1 MRHMKPHQPE
11 PSSKDQEANDW
22 QTIRRLMPFLWAFKG
37 RVIIAMSLL
46 LMAQL
51 ASVSL
56 PIVLKHIV
64 DGLEG
69 IEAKIV
75 AVPIALLIAY
85 GALRLFA
92 TLAGELRD
100 VVFGKVTERAMREVA
115 LKVFRHLHKLDLDFH
130 LSRRTGGLSRDIER
144 GLNGISFLLR
154 FMLFNII
161 PTLLQIAMVAGILM
175 ISYDIWYGI
184 ITLASTVIYI
194 TFSVLVTNWRTQFVR
209 KANEQDS
216 NANTRAVDSLLN
228 YETVKYFANE
238 EHEAKHYDHNMQR
251 WEKAARSSRYS
262 QAALNSG
269 QAFIIAAAV
278 MSMMWMA
285 THEVAVSK
293 TMTVGDLVL
302 INAYMIQLFQPL
314 NFLGFVYRE
323 IKRSLTDMG
332 KMFGLLEK
340 NTTIV
345 DAPNAP
351 ALASG
356 SAAVHFNE
364 VHFAYNERPILQGVS
379 FSIPAGHTV
388 AVVGASG
395 AGKSTLARLL
405 FRFYDV
411 QQGSVTIGEH
421 DIREVTQNSLRTKIG
436 VVPQD
441 TVLFN
446 DTLGYNIGY
455 GDPDAD
461 HDAIV
466 EATKLAHLEAFVER
480 LPDGYDTMVGER
492 GLKLSGG
499 EKQRV
504 AIARTILK
512 KPDILIF
519 DEATSSLDSAS
530 ERAILTALDEVAAKR
545 TTLVIAHRLSTVV
558 DADNIVVLDKGQV
571 VEQGTH
577 QQLLAKGEH
586 YAKLWALQQ
595 QESKKS

>member
-1 MRHMKPHQPE
+1 MNPHNQPIQQ
-11 PSSKDQEANDW
+11 PDDNASDW
-22 QTIRRLMPFLWAFKG
+22 KTIRTLTPFLWRFKA

-46 LMAQL
+46 LVAQL
-51 ASVSL
+51 ANIAL
-56 PIVLKHIV
+56 PMVLKELV
-64 DGLEG
+64 DDLEG
-69 IEAKIV
+69 TQAKIV

-85 GALRLFA
+85 GGLRLFA

-100 VVFGKVTERAMREVA
+100 VVFGRVTENAMRQVA
-115 LKVFRHLHKLDLDFH
+115 LKVFKHLHQLDLDFH

-144 GLNGISFLLR
+144 GLSGINFLLR

-194 TFSVLVTNWRTQFVR
+194 TFSVIVTNWRTRFVKR
-209 KANEQDS
+209 ANEQDS

-238 EHEAKHYDHNMQR
+238 EHEARHYDNNMQR
-251 WEKAARSSRYS
+251 WEKAQRLSRYS

-278 MSMMWMA
+278 TLMMWMA
-285 THEVAVSK
+285 TREVAVTK
-293 TMTVGDLVL
+293 TMSIGDLVL

-323 IKRSLTDMG
+323 VKRSLTDMG
-332 KMFGLLEK
+332 RMFGLLEK
-340 NTTIV
+340 HAEIKDN
-345 DAPNAP
+345 PNAK
-351 ALASG
+351 ALEKGQAT
-356 SAAVHFNE
+356 VYFEDIHFG
-364 VHFAYNERPILQGVS
+364 YNERSILNGIT
-379 FSIPAGHTV
+379 FTIPAGQTV

-411 QQGSVTIGEH
+411 QAGDIKIGNTSIK
-421 DIREVTQNSLRTKIG
+421 DAQQLSLRQKIG

-446 DTLGYNIGY
+446 DTIGYNIGY
-455 GDPDAD
+455 GNPEATQAD
-461 HDAIV
+461 I
-466 EATKLAHLEAFVER
+466 ERATKLAHLETFIEQ

-512 KPDILIF
+512 NPDILIF

-530 ERAILTALDEVAAKR
+530 ERAILRALDEVAENR
-545 TTLVIAHRLSTVV
+545 TTLVIAHRLSTIVN
-558 DADNIVVLDKGQV
+558 ADKIIVLEKGSV
-571 VEQGTH
+571 AEQGNH
-577 QQLLAKGEH
+577 QTLLAEQGL
-586 YAKLWALQQ
+586 YAQLWTLQQ
-595 QESKKS
+595 EQAKQD